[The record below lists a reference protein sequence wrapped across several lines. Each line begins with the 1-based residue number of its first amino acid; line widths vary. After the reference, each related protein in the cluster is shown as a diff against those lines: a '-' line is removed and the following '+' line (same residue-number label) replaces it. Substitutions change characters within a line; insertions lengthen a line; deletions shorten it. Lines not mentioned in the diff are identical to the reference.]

1 MHLVRLHSMTKP
13 SCLTHTLFILAGV
26 HLTMSGDSS
35 LCEKA
40 EIALDS
46 SGRMVLTDC
55 HNSTTLGDV
64 VDRIAQLENSNSAN
78 LTELQRVVAEQ
89 ASTIAQLT
97 AWMSSFDP
105 HATAKAIKRHNQQVY
120 SCYIDSPRVLD
131 GGSRIFQANANTT
144 IAEQCNTWCKI
155 RQFFFAGLQCPVPTN
170 STSSNLVG
178 VACFCG
184 TRIRTGALPA
194 SSPTACA
201 GAGLFNHCTGYPTS
215 GVYSDGDYAFG
226 GFELNNVW
234 PVW

>member
-131 GGSRIFQANANTT
+131 ATWWEWLASVARASELEHFLPQVQQHVLELVCSTIAPGIPLQACILTVIMHLVVLSSTTFGLCGSVPPANA
-144 IAEQCNTWCKI
+144 EKSS
-155 RQFFFAGLQCPVPTN
+155 LPV
-170 STSSNLVG
+170 SS
-178 VACFCG
+178 F
-184 TRIRTGALPA
+184 
-194 SSPTACA
+194 
-201 GAGLFNHCTGYPTS
+201 
-215 GVYSDGDYAFG
+215 
-226 GFELNNVW
+226 
-234 PVW
+234 